1 VPHARALE
9 RALGCTWRNNRA
21 ARINNSCQA
30 DRRAREVC
38 GILAV
43 VYLIFKVSG
52 LQKLDIEKEE
62 KKD

>member
-1 VPHARALE
+1 
-9 RALGCTWRNNRA
+9 
-21 ARINNSCQA
+21 
-30 DRRAREVC
+30 VC

-52 LQKLDIEKEE
+52 LQKLDIEEEE

>member
-1 VPHARALE
+1 M
-9 RALGCTWRNNRA
+9 
-21 ARINNSCQA
+21 
-30 DRRAREVC
+30 C